1 MGLHSLNFGQP
12 AHSLRNLGFSM
23 EFVGKMTLQSSSFKN
38 ILILR
43 VLVHK
48 GFDGNQRTGETQL
61 IFVLNRDYGFLF
73 EYLLERLVARLVFC
87 WSSATLL
94 RLKKR
99 QFGVKIPARGIE
111 TFRRVE
117 LFSQSF

>member
-1 MGLHSLNFGQP
+1 M
-12 AHSLRNLGFSM
+12 
-23 EFVGKMTLQSSSFKN
+23 
-38 ILILR
+38 
-43 VLVHK
+43 VHK
-48 GFDGNQRTGETQL
+48 GFDGNQGTGETQL

-117 LFSQSF
+117 LFSECQTVRPPDNSPPTTSPQYTDN